1 MSSGYSSCSNAY
13 MYGTMYAEYSCSFWE
28 TSGSASVANNTSKVS
43 WSGKV
48 DYDHSDGYAFSGNTR
63 DEAGY
68 IKVIVNGSVVQTS
81 TVPMDSG
88 MSPGYRL
95 RTFSGTSGAI
105 AHNADGSKSVS
116 CRVEMSSGS
125 DPYGGGFTW
134 SGSTGSTD
142 TVKLTTIA
150 RASNPSI
157 NTYPSSDN
165 KFTLGDEITIHMNR
179 ASSSFTHKVTF
190 YYGQS
195 GKNTRSTVVGTGVTN
210 NVKFNTANIA
220 SQFLQDNPNS
230 SSLTGKISVITYNGS
245 TNIGTKEITY
255 TATVPN
261 TYAPTY
267 DASSLVI
274 DETALDPYGIADK
287 VIVRY
292 ISKKYITIKVSAK
305 EGATIKSV
313 QLQSGSRTAN
323 CTVVD
328 STNGIWGGTITNM
341 EAGEIKVVVTDSR
354 GKTATYTI
362 PGISIVNYS
371 YPTISKGTLER
382 TNASTGASDAR
393 VYGTFWNGSA
403 GTVTNDITMTYRLS
417 NSSTTVDFTN
427 IQKQGNNY
435 DTGEVSVGDL
445 DPQSSFSIYFEGEDS
460 FGQKVSLTVQLPSAH
475 NALWVG
481 KNTVRVHD
489 HLVADGDVAF
499 DGDAGL
505 KSIFDI
511 LSEGAGGKNL
521 LQKFFAPGESKSR
534 TLSGL
539 TFVTNYDGSIW
550 TNGTLTADLSLTFQY
565 FMWDRPTTKA
575 IFTCKSTKGDQFEG
589 GTLVKGSATTFFAG
603 LQCVDANGSS
613 NFRTPKN
620 WNGSGTVPW
629 QMFCGDEEQEFLLE
643 RHRMYRF
650 FISFK
655 KGTTINGLYFYPM
668 WREAH
673 VVSPA
678 YRQYIPQVKANSYIA
693 SGNLRQGAVQIGN
706 FMMVFGTTKA
716 GGTVQFGITF
726 DRVPTLILGRS
737 AIGNNSV
744 GGADPNVRLG
754 SVTQSTFYVDTN
766 YGSTTKYEL
775 GWIAIGTYTGHDFWR

>member
-13 MYGTMYAEYSCSFWE
+13 IYGTMYAEYSCSFWE

-48 DYDHSDGYAFSGNTR
+48 DYDHSADATFTGNTR

-157 NTYPSSDN
+157 NTWPSSDN
-165 KFTLGDEITIHMNR
+165 KFTLGDQITIHMNR

-190 YYGQS
+190 YYGPT

-210 NVKFNTANIA
+210 NVAFNTANIA
-220 SQFLQDNPNS
+220 SQFLKDNPNS

-255 TATVPN
+255 TASIPN

-292 ISKKYITIKVSAK
+292 ISRKYITIKVAAK

-328 STNGIWGGTITNM
+328 STNGVWGGTITNM

-362 PGISIVNYS
+362 PDISIVNYS

-403 GTVTNDITMTYRLS
+403 GTVTNDITITYRLS

-435 DTGEVSVGDL
+435 DTGQVSVGNL

-481 KNTVRVHD
+481 KKTVRAHD
-489 HLVADGDVAF
+489 YLIADTDVWLNDGSVKLSKLNTDVYDFFGKFSHHNIYNGNWSGSWTNQGSVAKYFEIQGKGLVFMNCYVRNSGVDDTGQC
-499 DGDAGL
+499 DATIYLRNGSNAAQGL
-505 KSIFDI
+505 LASSANRVSISASHQI
-511 LSEGAGGKNL
+511 SAGAST
-521 LQKFFAPGESKSR
+521 QWF
-534 TLSGL
+534 
-539 TFVTNYDGSIW
+539 YDGSSANKRLSFHLSC
-550 TNGTLTADLSLTFQY
+550 TKNGTNT
-565 FMWDRPTTKA
+565 
-575 IFTCKSTKGDQFEG
+575 
-589 GTLVKGSATTFFAG
+589 
-603 LQCVDANGSS
+603 
-613 NFRTPKN
+613 
-620 WNGSGTVPW
+620 
-629 QMFCGDEEQEFLLE
+629 
-643 RHRMYRF
+643 
-650 FISFK
+650 
-655 KGTTINGLYFYPM
+655 
-668 WREAH
+668 WR
-673 VVSPA
+673 
-678 YRQYIPQVKANSYIA
+678 
-693 SGNLRQGAVQIGN
+693 VQI
-706 FMMVFGTTKA
+706 TTV
-716 GGTVQFGITF
+716 GC
-726 DRVPTLILGRS
+726 
-737 AIGNNSV
+737 SV
-744 GGADPNVRLG
+744 KL
-754 SVTQSTFYVDTN
+754 
-766 YGSTTKYEL
+766 L
-775 GWIAIGTYTGHDFWR
+775 